1 MRRFRAAYRKKT
13 KKAPQRELPPR
24 FFFVPFQVVN
34 DSQTLLYSPY
44 RDMET
49 MAEEVIRALKRF
61 NDRRPPEERIALVFK
76 EHPMDRGAVSYDRL
90 REKYREN
97 DDITILAEG
106 DIRDL
111 IDKSLGV
118 VTINSTVGLDAIARG
133 QKVMC
138 IGRAFYAIG
147 GIALQGGPETLAE
160 DIEEFAGF
168 IPDRN
173 AVQGFLH
180 YLKDEYSMEGNEY
193 YYNREQ
199 LEKIAR
205 RILDALEGEK

>member
-1 MRRFRAAYRKKT
+1 
-13 KKAPQRELPPR
+13 
-24 FFFVPFQVVN
+24 
-34 DSQTLLYSPY
+34 
-44 RDMET
+44 
-49 MAEEVIRALKRF
+49 
-61 NDRRPPEERIALVFK
+61 
-76 EHPMDRGAVSYDRL
+76 MDRGAVSYDRL